1 MILFES
7 DLPYIYIYIYI
18 KGRETLR
25 RITGDHRRVGCI
37 GILNAKSVRKKKK
50 KTIYARRLR
59 TPHKVACW
67 YFHLQF
73 WGRSTSYLL
82 ITHFNVDS
90 YPAIDI

>member
-7 DLPYIYIYIYI
+7 DLPYIYIYI

-50 KTIYARRLR
+50 KNYICTSFKDHPQVGRLVFPFTILG
-59 TPHKVACW
+59 TK
-67 YFHLQF
+67 
-73 WGRSTSYLL
+73 
-82 ITHFNVDS
+82 I
-90 YPAIDI
+90 